1 MGLWNP
7 FARKH
12 DVNPCLGEVS
22 PIREILLR
30 HPRDAFVS
38 QSLLNQTW
46 RALNY
51 LAEPDFVRACA
62 EYDGFVR
69 VLESQGMEIH
79 FLAGHPRLT
88 PDALYVR
95 DAAILTPRG
104 LCLAAMGKVERVPE
118 TDVLAEQSKTI
129 NWSLCGG
136 ISPPGQVEGGDLVWL
151 DSKRVLIAH
160 GYRTNAEGIRQF
172 QDLVG
177 SEVEVREVPLPHF
190 RGPNDVLH
198 LMSMISP
205 VDHDLALVY
214 SPLMPVPFRNWLLEL
229 GMTLVEVPESEY
241 DSLGCNV
248 LALAPRRCVLVEGNP
263 ETRRA
268 LERAGAEVIEI
279 EGSEICLKGSGGPT
293 CLTRPLVRSP
303 F

>member
-1 MGLWNP
+1 
-7 FARKH
+7 
-12 DVNPCLGEVS
+12 
-22 PIREILLR
+22 
-30 HPRDAFVS
+30 
-38 QSLLNQTW
+38 
-46 RALNY
+46 
-51 LAEPDFVRACA
+51 
-62 EYDGFVR
+62 
-69 VLESQGMEIH
+69 
-79 FLAGHPRLT
+79 
-88 PDALYVR
+88 
-95 DAAILTPRG
+95 
-104 LCLAAMGKVERVPE
+104 
-118 TDVLAEQSKTI
+118 
-129 NWSLCGG
+129 
-136 ISPPGQVEGGDLVWL
+136 VEGGDLVWL

>member
-1 MGLWNP
+1 
-7 FARKH
+7 
-12 DVNPCLGEVS
+12 
-22 PIREILLR
+22 
-30 HPRDAFVS
+30 
-38 QSLLNQTW
+38 
-46 RALNY
+46 
-51 LAEPDFVRACA
+51 
-62 EYDGFVR
+62 
-69 VLESQGMEIH
+69 
-79 FLAGHPRLT
+79 
-88 PDALYVR
+88 
-95 DAAILTPRG
+95 
-104 LCLAAMGKVERVPE
+104 
-118 TDVLAEQSKTI
+118 
-129 NWSLCGG
+129 
-136 ISPPGQVEGGDLVWL
+136 
-151 DSKRVLIAH
+151 
-160 GYRTNAEGIRQF
+160 
-172 QDLVG
+172 
-177 SEVEVREVPLPHF
+177 LPHF